1 MNKLVKRGFSAYK
14 IFLKNKVASSVMML
28 MSGVMMLIGGLQGK
42 GNDLKSL
49 PLLITSLGVV
59 LSVWAIYRFGYLKSN
74 YDAIHPEDEE
84 TKKIGRKVLVMQ
96 GAETLLYAA
105 VAGIG
110 VFLLSNENFT
120 NIALNIMSGFFTTL
134 NGVFG
139 VINTVKGRDN
149 KDFRWKFILVLTIV
163 ELVMGAYFLIWCQ
176 NIEITGYILMGS
188 LTTVAGIIEVI
199 NAFTRENIKNTENDV
214 KDIVHIMKDGKK
226 PEDTP
231 PLPPTNET
239 IN

>member
-49 PLLITSLGVV
+49 PLLITSLGVI
-59 LSVWAIYRFGYLKSN
+59 LSVWAIYRFGYLKSK
-74 YDAIHPEDEE
+74 YDAIVEGDEE
-84 TKKIGRKVLVMQ
+84 TKKIGRKVLLMQ

-105 VAGIG
+105 VAGLG

-139 VINTVKGRDN
+139 VINTIKGREN
-149 KDFRWKFILVLTIV
+149 KDFRWKFILVLTII
-163 ELVMGAYFLIWCQ
+163 ELAMGAYFLIGCR
-176 NIEITGYILMGS
+176 NIEIAGYILMGS

-199 NAFTRENIKNTENDV
+199 NAFTRENIRNTENDV

-226 PEDTP
+226 PEEKP
-231 PLPPTNET
+231 PLPPTEEAA
-239 IN
+239 

>member
-1 MNKLVKRGFSAYK
+1 MNKLVKRGFSAYI
-14 IFLKNKVASSVMML
+14 IFLKNKVASSIMML
-28 MSGVMMLIGGLQGK
+28 MAGVMMLIGGLQGK

-49 PLLITSLGVV
+49 PLLITSLGVI

-74 YDAIHPEDEE
+74 YDAIIEGDEE
-84 TKKIGRKVLVMQ
+84 TKKIGRKVLLMQ
-96 GAETLLYAA
+96 AAETLLYAA
-105 VAGIG
+105 VAGLG

-139 VINTVKGRDN
+139 VINTIKGREN
-149 KDFRWKFILVLTIV
+149 KDFRWKFILVLTII
-163 ELVMGAYFLIWCQ
+163 ELAMGAYFLIGCR
-176 NIEITGYILMGS
+176 NIEIAGYILMGS

-199 NAFTRENIKNTENDV
+199 NAFTRENIRNTENDV

-226 PEDTP
+226 PEEKP
-231 PLPPTNET
+231 PLPPTEEAA
-239 IN
+239 

>member
-49 PLLITSLGVV
+49 PLLITSLGVI

-74 YDAIHPEDEE
+74 YDAIIGGDEE
-84 TKKIGRKVLVMQ
+84 AKKIGRKVLLMQ
-96 GAETLLYAA
+96 SAETLLYAA
-105 VAGIG
+105 VAGLG

-139 VINTVKGRDN
+139 VINTIKGREN
-149 KDFRWKFILVLTIV
+149 KDFRWKFILVLTII
-163 ELVMGAYFLIWCQ
+163 ELAMGAYFLIGCR
-176 NIEITGYILMGS
+176 NIEIAGYILMGS

-199 NAFTRENIKNTENDV
+199 NAFTRENIRNTENDV

-226 PEDTP
+226 PEEKP
-231 PLPPTNET
+231 PLPPTEEAA
-239 IN
+239 